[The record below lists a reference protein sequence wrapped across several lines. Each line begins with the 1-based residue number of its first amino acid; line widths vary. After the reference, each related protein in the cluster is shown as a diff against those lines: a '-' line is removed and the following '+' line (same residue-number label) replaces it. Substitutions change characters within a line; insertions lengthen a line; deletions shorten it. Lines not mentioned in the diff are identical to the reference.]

1 MFTASEIVPPT
12 MGTPLE
18 TANFA
23 VRISTL
29 SAEFVTN
36 VCAES
41 TLMNTVIS
49 RESPHTAALRISSPS
64 LSVLISGGTAPV
76 TESPITVP
84 QTGVRKLTEICEK
97 NCAAASMTVLAAEAA
112 AAFPIAAIT
121 PANTGT
127 NTSMNSEAAESTS
140 SVSRSAPDIAAV
152 VIPAPAR
159 TPTAENTPDMF
170 PPAPSAELR
179 ESAQS
184 ITTPHSDAN
193 SRSGSVSLSIS
204 MSRRNSGPG
213 APAQQESGGDHRED
227 LRQGQQYPAH
237 FSSFLISFRFHSRS
251 PVTISA
257 SAENTGSEIT
267 TTAAFPANSI
277 FPAMADSPA
286 SLQQSEPS

>member
-1 MFTASEIVPPT
+1 
-12 MGTPLE
+12 
-18 TANFA
+18 
-23 VRISTL
+23 
-29 SAEFVTN
+29 
-36 VCAES
+36 
-41 TLMNTVIS
+41 
-49 RESPHTAALRISSPS
+49 
-64 LSVLISGGTAPV
+64 
-76 TESPITVP
+76 
-84 QTGVRKLTEICEK
+84 
-97 NCAAASMTVLAAEAA
+97 MTVLAAEAA

-204 MSRRNSGPG
+204 MSRRNSSTPPNDRAA
-213 APAQQESGGDHRED
+213 APLLSGVIPPPSSISEASGGTASDSALFISPYSPEPSARALPHSRKAAAITAKIFARVSSI
-227 LRQGQQYPAH
+227 LRIFRP
-237 FSSFLISFRFHSRS
+237 FSSRS
-251 PVTISA
+251 GFTQEA
-257 SAENTGSEIT
+257 R
-267 TTAAFPANSI
+267 
-277 FPAMADSPA
+277 
-286 SLQQSEPS
+286 